1 MAKLIF
7 HRATAVWLLLVGATG
22 LSWEFGHGFGF
33 GDDFRYGTV
42 AVVIIAFVKLR
53 LVFLEFMELRHA
65 PAGLR
70 LAFEAW
76 TVVVCAAVVFLY
88 WSGSSGAAAT

>member
-1 MAKLIF
+1 MAALLF

-22 LSWEFGHGFGF
+22 LSWGFGHGMGF

-42 AVVIIAFVKLR
+42 AVVIIAFIKLR

-70 LAFEAW
+70 WAFEGW
-76 TVVVCAAVVFLY
+76 TVVVCASVVFLY
-88 WSGSSGAAAT
+88 WSGT

>member
-1 MAKLIF
+1 MAGLIF

-33 GDDFRYGTV
+33 GADFRYGTV
-42 AVVIIAFVKLR
+42 AVVIIAFIKLR
-53 LVFLEFMELRHA
+53 IVFLEFMELRHA
-65 PAGLR
+65 PLRLR

-76 TVVVCAAVVFLY
+76 TVVVCASVLILY
-88 WSGSSGAAAT
+88 WSGS

>member
-1 MAKLIF
+1 MAGLIF

-33 GDDFRYGTV
+33 GTDFRYGTL
-42 AVVIIAFVKLR
+42 AVVIIAFIKLR
-53 LVFLEFMELRHA
+53 IVFLEFMELRHA
-65 PAGLR
+65 PLRLR

-76 TVVVCAAVVFLY
+76 TVVVCASVLILY
-88 WSGSSGAAAT
+88 WSGS

>member
-1 MAKLIF
+1 MAGLIF

-33 GDDFRYGTV
+33 GTDFRYGTV
-42 AVVIIAFVKLR
+42 AVVIIAFIKLR
-53 LVFLEFMELRHA
+53 IVFLEFMELRHA
-65 PAGLR
+65 PLRLR

-76 TVVVCAAVVFLY
+76 TVVVCASVLILY
-88 WSGSSGAAAT
+88 WSGS

>member
-1 MAKLIF
+1 MAGLIF

-33 GDDFRYGTV
+33 GTDFRYGTL
-42 AVVIIAFVKLR
+42 AVVIIAFIKLR
-53 LVFLEFMELRHA
+53 IVFLEFMELRHA
-65 PAGLR
+65 PLGLR

-76 TVVVCAAVVFLY
+76 TVVVCASVLILY
-88 WSGSSGAAAT
+88 WSGS